1 MARRSM
7 VAAAMCDYSNA
18 KCFGKSSRA
27 RCMENNFPHSITS
40 PVSNEPVELLVRLNS
55 NSLWSVHV
63 LDHRRPRTRAIPLHV
78 SGHLR
83 AIRPQLGA
91 WENPSARGGVL
102 DVGGRFCSHGTFIYS
117 FDSGRLER
125 CARIAR
131 SLSTGRRKRFAW
143 NKIFYSNELIICY
156 LCNILIYSTLNMQ

>member
-1 MARRSM
+1 VALSMAI
-7 VAAAMCDYSNA
+7 
-18 KCFGKSSRA
+18 
-27 RCMENNFPHSITS
+27 NFPHSFAS

-102 DVGGRFCSHGTFIYS
+102 DVGGRFVVTALLFILLT
-117 FDSGRLER
+117 RVAL
-125 CARIAR
+125 
-131 SLSTGRRKRFAW
+131 
-143 NKIFYSNELIICY
+143 
-156 LCNILIYSTLNMQ
+156 

>member
-7 VAAAMCDYSNA
+7 VGAATCDYSNA
-18 KCFGKSSRA
+18 NCFGKSSRT

-40 PVSNEPVELLVRLNS
+40 PVSNEPVELPVRLNS

-63 LDHRRPRTRAIPLHV
+63 LDHRRPRPRAIPLHV
-78 SGHLR
+78 SGHPR

-102 DVGGRFCSHGTFIYS
+102 DVGGAFVVTALLFILLTRVALNAVRESHDLSAPVEENASPGTKCSTIT
-117 FDSGRLER
+117 
-125 CARIAR
+125 
-131 SLSTGRRKRFAW
+131 SL
-143 NKIFYSNELIICY
+143 
-156 LCNILIYSTLNMQ
+156 

>member
-7 VAAAMCDYSNA
+7 VAAAACDYSNA
-18 KCFGKSSRA
+18 KCFGKGSRA

-40 PVSNEPVELLVRLNS
+40 PVSNEHVVLLVRLNS

-63 LDHRRPRTRAIPLHV
+63 LVHRRSRLRAIPLHV
-78 SGHLR
+78 PGRLR

-102 DVGGRFCSHGTFIYS
+102 DVGGRFCSPGTFV
-117 FDSGRLER
+117 
-125 CARIAR
+125 
-131 SLSTGRRKRFAW
+131 
-143 NKIFYSNELIICY
+143 
-156 LCNILIYSTLNMQ
+156 

>member
-7 VAAAMCDYSNA
+7 VAAATCDYSNA
-18 KCFGKSSRA
+18 KCFGKSGRT

-63 LDHRRPRTRAIPLHV
+63 LDHRRPRTRSIPLHV
-78 SGHLR
+78 SRHVGT
-83 AIRPQLGA
+83 IRPQPGA

-102 DVGGRFCSHGTFIYS
+102 DVGRRFCSHCTFIFF
-117 FDSGRLER
+117 FDSGCLALR
-125 CARIAR
+125 ARIAR
-131 SLSTGRRKRFAW
+131 SLGAGRRKRFGW
-143 NKIFYSNELIICY
+143 NEIFYY
-156 LCNILIYSTLNMQ
+156 K

>member
-1 MARRSM
+1 ESMARQSR
-7 VAAAMCDYSNA
+7 VAAAVYDYSNT
-18 KCFGKSSRA
+18 KCFVRSTGA

-40 PVSNEPVELLVRLNS
+40 AVSNEPVELLVRLNS
-55 NSLWSVHV
+55 NSLWSVHA
-63 LDHRRPRTRAIPLHV
+63 LDHRRPRSRAIPLHV

-91 WENPSARGGVL
+91 WENPSTRGGVL

-125 CARIAR
+125 CARFARPRRIVAVSIAR
-131 SLSTGRRKRFAW
+131 NLRGITR
-143 NKIFYSNELIICY
+143 C
-156 LCNILIYSTLNMQ
+156 LN